1 MKGKL
6 ENNKDILFK
15 KCDLT
20 KKSDFIYFV
29 RKLYVI
35 NFSNQQK
42 ILSLLLVRLGLFIV
56 ILFYVKKER

>member
-6 ENNKDILFK
+6 ANNKDILFK
-15 KCDLT
+15 ICDLT

-42 ILSLLLVRLGLFIV
+42 ILSLLLVRLGLLIV
-56 ILFYVKKER
+56 ILLYVKKER